1 MINWPDTL
9 ARFTTRIVQRTD
21 YIVDTFAHSH
31 YVTDPSVGVR
41 GIVRRLVAP
50 VPPAQIHLGIEITRI
65 EALVAQP
72 NAAYRI
78 HYRRQESNSSEAGL
92 RSLDADHVVFA
103 TQADQAARLLSTLG
117 SSSSTATTV
126 TTGEAGDSLQ
136 QEAIEALRAF
146 TYVRT
151 LVVTHRD
158 HSVLPADDKDRRDLN
173 LAVFKEP
180 ESFPAGG
187 SLSVVEQQQQ
197 HWDESLDYLPPSSV
211 QTTHIISPIRARRP
225 RREAGSRAV
234 NASPAAAAA
243 AAVLQ
248 TTNPI
253 VPIDAKHILSS
264 TWFSRAFAT
273 AQSQAILGRFLLSST
288 PCPSP
293 STSPSLSSSTA
304 SSSSSSSSSSLQGRA
319 LGHPQSDSSTTTGG
333 IWFVGS
339 YVATGFPLLEGCV
352 SSAEN
357 VVRALVR
364 QERATFDG
372 PWLL

>member
-1 MINWPDTL
+1 
-9 ARFTTRIVQRTD
+9 
-21 YIVDTFAHSH
+21 
-31 YVTDPSVGVR
+31 VR

-50 VPPAQIHLGIEITRI
+50 IPPAQIHLGIEITRI

-72 NAAYRI
+72 DAAYRI
-78 HYRRQESNSSEAGL
+78 HYRCQESGTSEQVGL
-92 RSLDADHVVFA
+92 RSLEVDHVVFA

-117 SSSSTATTV
+117 SSGSTTTTATE
-126 TTGEAGDSLQ
+126 EAEDSLTV
-136 QEAIEALRAF
+136 EAIEALHTF

-158 HSVLPADDKDRRDLN
+158 QSVLPVDDEDRRDLN
-173 LAVFKEP
+173 LAVFEEP
-180 ESFPAGG
+180 ESFSASG
-187 SLSVVEQQQQ
+187 SSSMVEQQ

-211 QTTHIISPIRARRP
+211 QTTHIISPIRRRAHHP
-225 RREAGSRAV
+225 HSTAASKA
-234 NASPAAAAA
+234 NAPPAPT

-273 AQSQAILGRFLLSST
+273 AESQAILGRFLLLPSST
-288 PCPSP
+288 PSPSP
-293 STSPSLSSSTA
+293 STSSSSTP
-304 SSSSSSSSSSLQGRA
+304 SSSSSTLQGRA
-319 LGHPQSDSSTTTGG
+319 LGYPTTSSSTTTTGG

-372 PWLL
+372 PWLF

>member
-1 MINWPDTL
+1 M
-9 ARFTTRIVQRTD
+9 
-21 YIVDTFAHSH
+21 
-31 YVTDPSVGVR
+31 R

-50 VPPAQIHLGIEITRI
+50 IPPAQIHLGIEITRI

-72 NAAYRI
+72 DAAYRI
-78 HYRRQESNSSEAGL
+78 HYRCQKSGTSEQVGL
-92 RSLDADHVVFA
+92 RSLEVDHVVFA
-103 TQADQAARLLSTLG
+103 TQADQAARLLSSLG
-117 SSSSTATTV
+117 HSSSTTTTAGAAAPAT
-126 TTGEAGDSLQ
+126 EENADSLKK
-136 QEAIEALRAF
+136 EAIKALQAF

-158 HSVLPADDKDRRDLN
+158 HSVLPADGKDRRDLN
-173 LAVFKEP
+173 LAVFEEP
-180 ESFPAGG
+180 ESFSTGG
-187 SLSVVEQQQQ
+187 SSSSVVEQQ

-211 QTTHIISPIRARRP
+211 QTTHIISPIRRRDHHP
-225 RREAGSRAV
+225 HSTAASKA
-234 NASPAAAAA
+234 NALPAPT

-253 VPIDAKHILSS
+253 VPIDAEHILSS

-273 AQSQAILGRFLLSST
+273 AESQAILGRFLLLPSST
-288 PCPSP
+288 PSPSP
-293 STSPSLSSSTA
+293 STSSSSTP
-304 SSSSSSSSSSLQGRA
+304 SSSSSSLQGRA
-319 LGHPQSDSSTTTGG
+319 LGYPTTSSSTTTTGG

-372 PWLL
+372 PWLF